1 MSDIAL
7 EFDSYVQKALRWSVY
22 VLAAVLVLLLGG
34 VRHPVFLGFTVG
46 VAVSV
51 VNGYLLALRVKG
63 LADFVLLT
71 RGRAEGVDKA
81 RTVLRAGLVV
91 VRWVILFAVLFL
103 GLKTGWFDLLGMLAG
118 LFVMPAFSLGS
129 AFRLAKERR

>member
-7 EFDSYVQKALRWSVY
+7 EFDIHIQRALRWSAC
-22 VLAAVLVLLLGG
+22 VLAAVFVLLLGG

-63 LADFVLLT
+63 LTDFALLT
-71 RGRAEGVDKA
+71 RGRAEGVDKV
-81 RTVLRAGLVV
+81 RTVFRAGLVV

-103 GLKTGWFDLLGMLAG
+103 GLKTGWFDLLGLLAG
-118 LFVMPAFSLGS
+118 LFVLPAFSLGS

>member
-1 MSDIAL
+1 MAL
-7 EFDSYVQKALRWSVY
+7 EFDSYVHQALRWSLY

-34 VRHPVFLGFTVG
+34 VRHPVFVGFTVG

-51 VNGYLLALRVKG
+51 LNGYLLALRVKG
-63 LADFVLLT
+63 LADFALLT
-71 RGRAEGVDKA
+71 RGRAGGVDKV
-81 RTVLRAGLVV
+81 RTVFRTGLVV
-91 VRWVILFAVLFL
+91 VRWVILFAVLFV

-118 LFVMPAFSLGS
+118 LFVLPVFSLGS